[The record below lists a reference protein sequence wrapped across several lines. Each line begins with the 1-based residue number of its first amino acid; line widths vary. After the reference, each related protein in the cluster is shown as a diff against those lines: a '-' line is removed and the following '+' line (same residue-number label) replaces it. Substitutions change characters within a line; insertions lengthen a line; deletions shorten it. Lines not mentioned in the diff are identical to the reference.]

1 MRRSVALLLATLWCC
16 VACEKFSLPETKY
29 EYFEVITSPEERVWY
44 PEETLTFT
52 FSAAL
57 DTGSLAEAVTI
68 AYEGDP
74 VHATV
79 VTADGDKL
87 LVSGLLA
94 DATLTLTIES
104 ALKSADHQPL
114 VAKND
119 EGYGSEPQVFI
130 FTVGPAFPAVAQVFP
145 GETLRA
151 ENIALRFTGPV
162 DCAKMT
168 VTPKP
173 VETVAQDD
181 GLLLSFSSAPTKLI
195 IAGLASPLRPG
206 TLPDITLSFTDSAPA
221 SAEPTV
227 TETILDSAV
236 SFTIEGDGLVAAAL
250 DDALAVCDGDCT
262 LTRDGLTAGTDY
274 SFDITLYL
282 TDGTT
287 TVTRNV
293 STLPP
298 APHIMISEVM
308 HTPAGEPEKN
318 WEFVELYNFGTLD
331 FDLTTCTLDDRAD
344 GAGEDPLV
352 PLVEGD
358 VILKPGEYAIILGSE
373 STLHLTIDTDPHVYF
388 VDDTTLADGGLT
400 STESL
405 QINCIVNEAISR
417 EAFYDGLFKGA
428 DRGQSVVIDTQG
440 RACASAEQGGTP
452 GAAES
457 CPE

>member
-1 MRRSVALLLATLWCC
+1 MRRPVAFLIATLCC
-16 VACEKFSLPETKY
+16 YVACEKFSLPKDEYT
-29 EYFEVITSPEERVWY
+29 YFEVIASPEERVWY
-44 PEETLTFT
+44 PEETLSFT

-57 DTGSLAEAVTI
+57 DTGSLGDAVTI

-74 VHATV
+74 VNTTA
-79 VTADGDKL
+79 VTADGDRL
-87 LVSGLLA
+87 LVNGLLP
-94 DATLTLTIES
+94 DATLTITIES

-119 EGYGSEPQVFI
+119 EGYGSEPQVFT
-130 FTVGPAFPAVAQVFP
+130 FTIGPAFPSVATVIP
-145 GETLRA
+145 GDDLRS
-151 ENIALRFTGPV
+151 ENIAISFTGPV
-162 DCAKMT
+162 DTAKMI

-173 VETVAQDD
+173 VETVAQDG
-181 GLLLSFSSAPTKLI
+181 GLLLSFSTAPTKLT

-206 TLPDITLSFTDSAPA
+206 TVPDITLSFNDSAPA

-227 TETILDSAV
+227 TETLFDTAV

-250 DDALAVCDGDCT
+250 DNELAVCDGDCT
-262 LTRDGLTAGTDY
+262 LTRDGLEAGKEY
-274 SFDITLYL
+274 SFDLVLYR
-282 TDGTT
+282 TDGVT
-287 TVTRNV
+287 TVTRDV

-298 APHIMISEVM
+298 TPHIMLSEVM

-318 WEFVELYNFGTLD
+318 WEFVEIYNYGTLD

-400 STESL
+400 STESV

-417 EAFYDGLFKGA
+417 EAFYDGLFKGT
-428 DRGQSVVIDTQG
+428 DRGYSVVIDTYG
-440 RACASAEQGGTP
+440 RVCASAEQGGTP

>member
-1 MRRSVALLLATLWCC
+1 MRRAAVMLIAATLFC
-16 VACEKFSLPETKY
+16 VGCERFSLTENKY
-29 EYFEVITSPEERVWY
+29 EYFEVVTTPEERVWY
-44 PEETLTFT
+44 PEETLFFT
-52 FSAAL
+52 FSAPL
-57 DTGSLAEAVTI
+57 DTDSLNAVTI

-74 VHATV
+74 VNTTAITAT
-79 VTADGDKL
+79 GDTLSVSDL
-87 LVSGLLA
+87 LP
-94 DATLTLTIES
+94 DATLTITIAS
-104 ALKSADHQPL
+104 ALKSVDHQPL
-114 VAKND
+114 VTKNE
-119 EGYGSEPQVFI
+119 EGYGSTPQEFI
-130 FTVGPAFPAVAQVFP
+130 FTIGPAFPAVAQIFP
-145 GETLRA
+145 GETLRS
-151 ENIALRFTGPV
+151 ENIALRFTGPI
-162 DCAKMT
+162 DAKKMT
-168 VTPKP
+168 VTPQP
-173 VETVAQDD
+173 VETVAQDN
-181 GLLLSFSSAPTKLI
+181 GLLLSFSAAPTELTI
-195 IAGLASPLRPG
+195 TGLASPLRSG
-206 TLPDITLSFTDSAPA
+206 SVPDITLSFSEKAPA

-250 DDALAVCDGDCT
+250 DEVLAVCDGDCT
-262 LTRDGLTAGTDY
+262 LTRDGLTPGTDY
-274 SFDITLYL
+274 SFDLTLYL

-287 TVTRNV
+287 TVTREV

-331 FDLTTCTLDDRAD
+331 FDLTTCTIDDRAD

-400 STESL
+400 STESV

-428 DRGQSVVIDTQG
+428 DRGQSVVIDTAG
-440 RACASAEQGGTP
+440 RVCASAEQGGTP